1 MADSGGSA
9 DNVPRTFPGAGSEP
23 ADSDAS
29 RSASGTDAA
38 DNVPRTFPGA
48 GSEPADSDASSSAL
62 GAEALEVGSKSS
74 PGSSPEFRSVAAA
87 ATIGVGYVRTAGPGG
102 KS

>member
-1 MADSGGSA
+1 MADNGGSA

-29 RSASGTDAA
+29 RSASGTDA
-38 DNVPRTFPGA
+38 P
-48 GSEPADSDASSSAL
+48 
-62 GAEALEVGSKSS
+62 EVGNKSS

-102 KS
+102 KSGAKDDM

>member
-9 DNVPRTFPGAGSEP
+9 DIVPRTFPGAGSEP
-23 ADSDAS
+23 
-29 RSASGTDAA
+29 
-38 DNVPRTFPGA
+38 P
-48 GSEPADSDASSSAL
+48 DSDASSSAL
-62 GAEALEVGSKSS
+62 GAETLELGSKSS

-102 KS
+102 KSGAKDDM